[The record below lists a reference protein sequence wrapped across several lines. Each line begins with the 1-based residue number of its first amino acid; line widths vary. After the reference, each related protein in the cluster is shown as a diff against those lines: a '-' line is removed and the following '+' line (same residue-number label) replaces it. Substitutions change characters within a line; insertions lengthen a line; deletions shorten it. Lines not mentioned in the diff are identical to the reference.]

1 MKLGLKEEKDWYKF
15 NQLCAHFLHI
25 KEMEARGG
33 ADVEGREIQV
43 WNNFKKI
50 LIFIKWLQH
59 NVELHYACNKKHYL
73 LLSETDL
80 ESYTVSKKTDR
91 EGAISFAFFSRKT
104 SLCRAGV

>member
-43 WNNFKKI
+43 WNNFKKNPHFHKMI
-50 LIFIKWLQH
+50 TTQRW
-59 NVELHYACNKKHYL
+59 
-73 LLSETDL
+73 T
-80 ESYTVSKKTDR
+80 T
-91 EGAISFAFFSRKT
+91 
-104 SLCRAGV
+104 LCMQ